1 LPTNQTFQLARK
13 NRKNNCKISKSV
25 LFIVCLT
32 RLKSFSVS
40 SFQQTASF
48 SISHSRKMSIS
59 ATNLNDVCLDNPLL
73 HTFTKNYGIPPFAE
87 ITASHYKG
95 AFETAFV
102 EHEAELKAIVDN
114 KEVPSFENTLLA
126 FDRSGSLLTK
136 VGKVYYN
143 LCSSMCPPGM
153 NQSFDFL
160 RAYSTHNSQL
170 SYCRHTLLFLLIQ
183 LKSCRLF
190 NLRWLVPSLLK
201 SARPTCF
208 QVKINSHFH
217 KANALNST
225 PDF

>member
-1 LPTNQTFQLARK
+1 M
-13 NRKNNCKISKSV
+13 
-25 LFIVCLT
+25 T

-48 SISHSRKMSIS
+48 IISHSRKMSVS
-59 ATNLNDVCLDNPLL
+59 ALKLNDVCLDNPLL

-102 EHEAELKAIVDN
+102 AHEAELKAIVDN
-114 KEVPSFENTLLA
+114 EEVPSFENTLLA

-153 NQSFDFL
+153 NQPSDFPRACTMHDFVTWFLSSDFL
-160 RAYSTHNSQL
+160 IPFY
-170 SYCRHTLLFLLIQ
+170 
-183 LKSCRLF
+183 
-190 NLRWLVPSLLK
+190 
-201 SARPTCF
+201 
-208 QVKINSHFH
+208 
-217 KANALNST
+217 
-225 PDF
+225 